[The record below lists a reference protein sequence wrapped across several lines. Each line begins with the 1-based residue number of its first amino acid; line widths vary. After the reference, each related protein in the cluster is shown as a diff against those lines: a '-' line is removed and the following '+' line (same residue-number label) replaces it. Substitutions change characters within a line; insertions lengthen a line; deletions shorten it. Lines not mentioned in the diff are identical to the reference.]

1 MLEVFGGDDEVA
13 PGDAVGPADGELWG
27 DGVGPPEPAP
37 THASEP
43 ESEKLAPDSGTNC
56 QS

>member
-13 PGDAVGPADGELWG
+13 PGDAVGPADGEPWG
-27 DGVGPPEPAP
+27 DGVGPPDP
-37 THASEP
+37 THVSVP